1 MAEGAWI
8 FLSHSHQ
15 DFEKIRS
22 LRDQLEKR
30 QHHPLVFF
38 LKCLDDDSEID
49 DLIRREIAARSW
61 FILCDSA
68 NSRTSKWVK
77 REREIIQSLPDHSFV
92 TVDLDAEIE
101 TQLESLAA
109 LLKRASVFP
118 SYVRSDQARVAP
130 ILEALRSADFGVFSD
145 LDIPGGSDFVREIEA
160 ALRHAANNGAIL
172 VFLSRSSLSS
182 QWQRHEIALALRLAD
197 TATQPAN
204 VVPVFLDPPASL
216 IDLLP
221 DFGQRLLEQQGF
233 DFSNDQIP
241 RNIERLIGWL
251 RGFPWPS

>member
-8 FLSHSHQ
+8 FLSHSHR
-15 DFEKIRS
+15 DFEKLRS

-30 QHHPLVFF
+30 NHHPLVFF

-68 NSRTSKWVK
+68 NSRTSRWVM
-77 REREIIQSLPDHSFV
+77 REREIIQTLPGHSFA
-92 TVDLDAEIE
+92 TVDLDAEIDE
-101 TQLESLAA
+101 QLESLAP

-118 SYVRSDQARVAP
+118 SYDRSDHARVAP
-130 ILEALRSADFGVFSD
+130 ILQALRAADFGVFSD
-145 LDIPGGSDFVREIEA
+145 LEIPLGRYFVREIEI
-160 ALRHAANNGAIL
+160 ALRNAAENGAIL

-182 QWQRHEIALALRLAD
+182 QWQRQEIALALRMAEPGM
-197 TATQPAN
+197 QPAN

-216 IDLLP
+216 FNLLP
-221 DFGQRLLEQQGF
+221 DLGRLLERQGF
-233 DFSNDQIP
+233 DFSNDLP
-241 RNIERLIGWL
+241 VPNIERLIGWL
-251 RGFPWPS
+251 RGFPRRS